1 MEQQFSGCKQTNS
14 QSKKQSKQKENPF
27 NMEKVYVNTIF
38 GQVPLNTDFII
49 QSGDKELFRGSINDN
64 TIPQLL
70 STGFITGIQREC
82 LYDLNQLRDYYHE
95 KALSRSD
102 VNPIFFIQKILKAIA
117 IDLDFKYED
126 HISKSKEIYCVSLL
140 DGEIYQ
146 LDKNTIKSYKTFA
159 AFRTSRDAEKAKA
172 IIQPYLNKLYESK

>member
-1 MEQQFSGCKQTNS
+1 MEQQFSGCKQTNN

-38 GQVPLNTDFII
+38 GQVPLNTNIII
-49 QSGDKELFRGSINDN
+49 QSGDKEVFSESINEN

-70 STGFITGIQREC
+70 STGFITGVHRQC

-95 KALSRSD
+95 KALNTSD
-102 VNPIFFIQKILKAIA
+102 VNLVFFIQRMLKAIA

-159 AFRTSRDAEKAKA
+159 AFRTFRDAEKAKA